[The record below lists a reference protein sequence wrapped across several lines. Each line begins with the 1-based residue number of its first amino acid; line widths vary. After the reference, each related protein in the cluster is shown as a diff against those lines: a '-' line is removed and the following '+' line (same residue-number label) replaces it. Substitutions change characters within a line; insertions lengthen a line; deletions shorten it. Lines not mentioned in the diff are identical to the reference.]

1 MTKSVVALLSV
12 ASLGFAG
19 CGAVI
24 QGKPMGA
31 GSIYSDVQFNE
42 AVVAQASAGAKQGES
57 CATSILGLVAT
68 GDASA
73 LSAAKKAGITK
84 IATVDGTH
92 SNILGLFGK
101 YCVVVSGE

>member
-1 MTKSVVALLSV
+1 MTKLVVLFLGV
-12 ASLGFAG
+12 AGLGFAG
-19 CGAVI
+19 CGAVV
-24 QGKPMGA
+24 QGKPVGA
-31 GSIYSDVQFNE
+31 GSLYSEVQFNE
-42 AVVAQASAGAKQGES
+42 GVVAQASAGVKQGES

-84 IATVDGTH
+84 IATIDGTH
-92 SNILGLFGK
+92 SNILGVLGK